1 MMNEEQ
7 IQSLQNDGVVY
18 DQDGEKVGKVGQV
31 YLDDSTGEPA
41 WVTVKT
47 GLFGT
52 SESFVPLQGA
62 TTQGQEVRV
71 PYTKD
76 QVKDAPR
83 VEEDGHISVEEERE
97 LFRYYGGQDGQ
108 KHANNGAPATRD
120 QDAVRGGTTG
130 RADTDTDLTDG
141 SNTAAGTAGTG
152 RATGNH
158 DSDASMVRSEEQL
171 NVGTEKVATGKARLR
186 KYVVTEH
193 VTKTVPVQR
202 EEVRIERE
210 PLDEADRDRLSGSD
224 LGEDEQVVTLTE
236 DQVVVDKETVP
247 VEEVRLDTDTV
258 TEEQQVSDEVR
269 KEQID
274 TDLPDRRRDR

>member
-7 IQSLQNDGVVY
+7 IQSLHNDGVVV
-18 DQDGEKVGKVGQV
+18 DQDGDKIGKVGQV

-62 TTQGQEVRV
+62 TVQGQEVRV

-97 LFRYYGGQDGQ
+97 LFRYYGGRDGQ
-108 KHANNGAPATRD
+108 QNANNGAPATRE
-120 QDAVRGGTTG
+120 QEGTRTGTGTGTGTTD
-130 RADTDTDLTDG
+130 RADT
-141 SNTAAGTAGTG
+141 GTG
-152 RATGNH
+152 MQRTEGHTGDH

-171 NVGTEKVATGKARLR
+171 HVGTEKVATGTARLR

-210 PLDEADRDRLSGSD
+210 SLDEQDRDRLTGSD
-224 LGEDEQVVTLTE
+224 LGEDEQEVTLTE

-247 VEEVRLDTDTV
+247 VEKVRLDTDTV
-258 TEEQQVSDEVR
+258 TEEQQVTDEVR

-274 TDLPDRRRDR
+274 TDLPDEHRNR

>member
-1 MMNEEQ
+1 MWNEEQ
-7 IQSLQNDGVVY
+7 IQSLHNGGVVV
-18 DQDGEKVGKVGQV
+18 DQDGEKIGKVGQV
-31 YLDDSTGEPA
+31 YLDDSSGEPA

-62 TTQGQEVRV
+62 TVQDQEVRV

-97 LFRYYGGQDGQ
+97 LFSYYGGWDGQ
-108 KHANNGAPATRD
+108 KNANNGAPATRD
-120 QDAVRGGTTG
+120 QEDTRIGTTG
-130 RADTDTDLTDG
+130 RADTGTGVTDG
-141 SNTAAGTAGTG
+141 TDAARGTG
-152 RATGNH
+152 RGTGDH

-171 NVGTEKVATGKARLR
+171 HVGTEKVATGKARLR

-210 PLDEADRDRLSGSD
+210 PLDEQDRDRLAGSD
-224 LGEDEQVVTLTE
+224 LSEDELEVTLTE
-236 DQVVVDKETVP
+236 DQVVVDKEVVP

-258 TEEQQVSDEVR
+258 TEEQQVTDEVR

-274 TDLPDRRRDR
+274 TDLPDQHHNH

>member
-1 MMNEEQ
+1 MWNEEQ
-7 IQSLQNDGVVY
+7 IQSLHNDGVVV

-31 YLDDSTGEPA
+31 YLEDSTGEPA

-62 TTQGQEVRV
+62 TVQDQEVRV

-97 LFRYYGGQDGQ
+97 LFRYYGGRDGQ
-108 KHANNGAPATRD
+108 KNANNGAPATRD
-120 QDAVRGGTTG
+120 QEDTRTGTTS
-130 RADTDTDLTDG
+130 RTDTATGMTDRTD
-141 SNTAAGTAGTG
+141 TAAGADDTG
-152 RATGNH
+152 RGTYDT

-171 NVGTEKVATGKARLR
+171 NVGTEKVTTGKARLR

-210 PLDEADRDRLSGSD
+210 PLDQQDRDRLSGAD
-224 LGEDEQVVTLTE
+224 LVEDEQEVTLTE

-274 TDLPDRRRDR
+274 TDLPDQHRNH

>member
-7 IQSLQNDGVVY
+7 IQSLHNDGVVV

-31 YLDDSTGEPA
+31 YLEDSTGEPA

-62 TTQGQEVRV
+62 TVQDQEVRV

-97 LFRYYGGQDGQ
+97 LFSYYGGRDGQ
-108 KHANNGAPATRD
+108 KNANNGAPATRD
-120 QDAVRGGTTG
+120 QEDTRTGTTS
-130 RADTDTDLTDG
+130 RTDTGTGMTDRTD
-141 SNTAAGTAGTG
+141 TAAGADGTG
-152 RATGNH
+152 RGTYDT

-171 NVGTEKVATGKARLR
+171 NVGTEKVTTGKARLR

-210 PLDEADRDRLSGSD
+210 PLDTQDRDRLSGAD
-224 LGEDEQVVTLTE
+224 LGEDEQEVTLTE

-274 TDLPDRRRDR
+274 TDLPDQHRNH